1 MKWFK
6 WGKRNGSAMVEMA
19 MILPLLVV
27 LLIGLVE
34 FSRILMVKQVIT
46 NAAREGA
53 RAGAIRLDDSG
64 ALSTA
69 LQVSQ
74 HYLTSSG
81 LNTGPASISPS
92 FVVTGGSSALQVI
105 INYNY
110 DSSLTTW
117 VPGIPDVLT
126 LHATAI
132 MRREA

>member
-1 MKWFK
+1 
-6 WGKRNGSAMVEMA
+6 MVEMA

-27 LLIGLVE
+27 LLFGLVE

-53 RAGAIRLDDSG
+53 RAGAVRLDDSS

-74 HYLTSSG
+74 NYLTSSG
-81 LNTGPASISPS
+81 LDTGPASVRSS

-105 INYNY
+105 INYHY
-110 DSSLTTW
+110 DSSLAIW

-132 MRREA
+132 MRRET